1 VAEITLSDYAGF
13 ILLELVK
20 AREMADGY
28 SREVAQRYAADDV
41 MRYFPAPRFT
51 MPKLDLTIPILISG
65 ARFDQ
70 TVRFDFPAQDFVTF
84 IADHAKGVRVAV
96 ELARLRDKGLSDLEL
111 KEPPQSRVVEELATE
126 FYKQLVSNP
135 EPRHPDTLVRLGW
148 TAVVRACL
156 EEAELTAFFARW
168 DGGRDLLATTM
179 AEVLATVGE
188 RTVVDRTAI
197 DSLLVNPVTNVVKN
211 GSTDAS
217 VCTVRAELL
226 EEGVYFRSVQ
236 DGESGRTHTVV
247 EFE

>member
-1 VAEITLSDYAGF
+1 
-13 ILLELVK
+13 
-20 AREMADGY
+20 
-28 SREVAQRYAADDV
+28 
-41 MRYFPAPRFT
+41 
-51 MPKLDLTIPILISG
+51 MPKLDLTIPVLISG

-111 KEPPQSRVVEELATE
+111 KEPPESPVVEELATE
-126 FYKQLVSNP
+126 FYKQLVSNA
-135 EPRHPDTLVRLGW
+135 EPRHPDTLVTLGW

-156 EEAELTAFFARW
+156 DEADLTGFFARW

-179 AEVLATVGE
+179 AEVLAKVGE

-211 GSTDAS
+211 GSNDAS